1 MTSRSQNPEL
11 YHVADRY
18 RADYICILDHHG
30 INYDSRARIHRNA
43 SSWALRK
50 FGQQAGR
57 LLLACDRVHSELVGR
72 ATGIWPAMLQSAIR
86 DACALGIP
94 NPRARKYRALADD
107 LAAWLRGLESD
118 ARDMLAE

>member
-1 MTSRSQNPEL
+1 MTSRSLNPEL

-18 RADYICILDHHG
+18 RAEYIGILDRYG
-30 INYDSRARIHRNA
+30 INYDSRARISRNA
-43 SSWALRK
+43 SSWTLRK

-86 DACALGIP
+86 DAIALDLP
-94 NPRARKYRALADD
+94 NMRARKDRALAHD
-107 LAAWLRGLESD
+107 LAAWLKGLESD
-118 ARDMLAE
+118 VRDELTK